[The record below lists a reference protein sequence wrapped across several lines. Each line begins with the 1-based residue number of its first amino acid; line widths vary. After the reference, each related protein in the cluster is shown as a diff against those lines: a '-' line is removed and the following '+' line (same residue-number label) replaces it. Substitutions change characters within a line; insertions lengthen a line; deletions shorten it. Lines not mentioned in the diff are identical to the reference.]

1 MTALPTGPPP
11 RGGAKPP
18 RGGRGSAKLLLGER
32 GSLAIEAALVVPV
45 VLGLLCLILVAGRAE
60 QTAGTLQEAARTGAR
75 AGSLAPAGH
84 EQSAATDAVNQLL
97 TQSGV
102 HCDGLQVAATV
113 EQLTADPLPQDV
125 RVDVSCKVPVNDLSP
140 IWVPGALELQGTFRS
155 VIDQYRST

>member
-1 MTALPTGPPP
+1 MTAPSTRPQH
-11 RGGAKPP
+11 
-18 RGGRGSAKLLLGER
+18 GER

-45 VLGLLCLILVAGRAE
+45 VLGLLVLILVAGRAE

-75 AGSLAPAGH
+75 AGSLAPAGRQ
-84 EQSAATDAVNQLL
+84 QSAATAAVNQLL
-97 TQSGV
+97 AQSGV
-102 HCDGLQVAATV
+102 HCDGLRVAATV
-113 EQLTADPLPQDV
+113 EQLSAEPLPQDV